1 MLIVV
6 QSLFNKFRVILFDSG
21 RDIKPDNMGLSGD
34 GQLRLLD
41 LGLAVRLL
49 RERGQRFPVWDCA
62 DYKRHAPRLRGA
74 RKIGTP

>member
-1 MLIVV
+1 M
-6 QSLFNKFRVILFDSG
+6 ILFDSG

>member
-1 MLIVV
+1 M
-6 QSLFNKFRVILFDSG
+6 ILFKSG

-62 DYKRHAPRLRGA
+62 DYKHHAGRSRLRGA
-74 RKIGTP
+74 KIGTP

>member
-1 MLIVV
+1 MY
-6 QSLFNKFRVILFDSG
+6 LFNRG

-49 RERGQRFPVWDCA
+49 REPGQSFPVWDCS
-62 DYKRHAPRLRGA
+62 DYRRHATNPRHMGT
-74 RKIGTP
+74 RKKTGTP